1 MAIGRDYEWQAP
13 GGAADADVGAASGVT
28 GGAPVRVACIGVG
41 MMGQHNLKRLLTMPD
56 VTIAAVCDVERN
68 HLEQGLA
75 LVREAQGAACDG
87 VRDFREL
94 LKRDDLEA
102 VMIST
107 PDHWHAVQ
115 AVMAMRSGLDVY
127 VEKPFSL
134 TLAEGRA
141 VCETVRE
148 TGRICQ
154 VGCQQRSS
162 AEFRKAC
169 ELIRNGR
176 LGHVESVEV
185 VIPPNNREPP
195 EDGAPMPVPETLD
208 YELWLGPAPEAPYH
222 ERRCHY
228 CFRFVSDYSGGQMT
242 NWGVHMLDIVQW
254 ALGADAAGPVAVR
267 GTGTFPD
274 GPLFDTADTVDV
286 TWEYPG
292 GTRVHCTSGMPPHV
306 VFTGTAGTL
315 TVGRGAIETVP
326 ASLLEAPLPA
336 DAIRLPRS
344 DDHYRNFIDCVRTR
358 REPIC
363 PAETGH
369 RSTSVCL
376 IANIAIRLG
385 RPLRWD
391 PVAERFPDDDAAN
404 ALLAR
409 PMRAPWRL

>member
-1 MAIGRDYEWQAP
+1 MTMSRDYAWQAP
-13 GGAADADVGAASGVT
+13 VGAADDDGGSAPVESGA
-28 GGAPVRVACIGVG
+28 APVRVACIGTG
-41 MMGQHNLKRLLTMPD
+41 MMGQHNLKQLLAMPD
-56 VTIAAVCDVERN
+56 VTVVAVCDVERT
-68 HLEQGLA
+68 HLEQGQA
-75 LVREAQGAACDG
+75 LVQEARGVACDG
-87 VRDFREL
+87 VRDFRAL
-94 LKRDDLEA
+94 LERDDLDA
-102 VMIST
+102 VVIST
-107 PDHWHAVQ
+107 PDHWHALQ
-115 AVMAMRSGLDVY
+115 SAMAMRSGLDVY

-134 TLAEGRA
+134 TVAEGRA
-141 VCETVRE
+141 VCATARE

-169 ELIRNGR
+169 ELIRNGL
-176 LGHVESVEV
+176 LGHIDRVAVT
-185 VIPPNNREPP
+185 IPPNNREPP
-195 EDGAPMPVPETLD
+195 GDAAPMPVPETLD
-208 YELWLGPAPEAPYH
+208 YALWLGPAPDAPYH
-222 ERRCHY
+222 ERRVHY

-254 ALGADAAGPVAVR
+254 ALGADTAGPVAVR

-286 TWEYPG
+286 TWAYPG
-292 GTRVHCTSGMPPHV
+292 GTQVQCTSGLPPRV
-306 VFTGTAGTL
+306 VFSGSAGTL
-315 TVGRGAIETVP
+315 TVGRGAIETEP
-326 ASLLEAPLPA
+326 ADLMAASLPEG
-336 DAIRLPRS
+336 AIRLARS

-358 REPIC
+358 REPVC

-385 RPLRWD
+385 RPLAWD
-391 PVAERFPDDDAAN
+391 PVVERFVNDEAAN